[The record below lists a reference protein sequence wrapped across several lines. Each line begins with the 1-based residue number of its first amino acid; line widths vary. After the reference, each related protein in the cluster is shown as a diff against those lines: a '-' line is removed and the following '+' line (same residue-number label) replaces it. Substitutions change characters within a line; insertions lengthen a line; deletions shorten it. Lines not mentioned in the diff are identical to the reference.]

1 MSDPAGIAIVTAIVT
16 TSVQKISESVTE
28 STVDSFKSLCKKVFA
43 RFRSIPE
50 AQEAL
55 DEARLDS
62 DDNTALETVAGH
74 LHRAEQEDPEIA
86 RLMAELRGAAETGDG
101 GSVTNTIHGG
111 VSEEAKV
118 VQGRDFHGDLR
129 L

>member
-1 MSDPAGIAIVTAIVT
+1 MSDPAGIAIVTAIAT
-16 TSVQKISESVTE
+16 GAVQKISESVTDGTAE
-28 STVDSFKSLCKKVFA
+28 AFKSLCRKVFA
-43 RFRSIPE
+43 RFRGIPE

-62 DDNTALETVAGH
+62 DDGAALETVAGH

-86 RLMAELRGAAETGDG
+86 RLMAELRRAAEVQDG
-101 GSVTNTIHGG
+101 GSVLNTIHGG
-111 VSEEAKV
+111 VSDEAKV

>member
-1 MSDPAGIAIVTAIVT
+1 MSDPAGIAIITAIAT
-16 TSVQKISESVTE
+16 GTVQKISDSVSD
-28 STVDSFKSLCKKVFA
+28 STAEAFKSLCKKVFA
-43 RFRSIPE
+43 RFRGLPE

-55 DEARLDS
+55 DGVRLDS
-62 DDNTALETVAGH
+62 EDGSALEAVADH

-86 RLMAELRGAAETGDG
+86 RLMAELRRAVEDRGA
-101 GSVTNTIHGG
+101 GSVVNTVHGG
-111 VSEEAKV
+111 VSDEAKV

>member
-16 TSVQKISESVTE
+16 NTVQRISESAADG
-28 STVDSFKSLCKKVFA
+28 TVEAFTSLCKKVFA
-43 RFRSIPE
+43 RFRGIPQ

-62 DDNTALETVAGH
+62 DDSVALETVAGH

-86 RLMAELRGAAETGDG
+86 HLMVELRRAAEAGGG
-101 GSVTNTIHGG
+101 GSVVNTIHGG
-111 VSEEAKV
+111 VSDEAKV